1 MTTVSRSLRSTLSTT
16 TRRALGALAAIALVV
31 GGGVTAAAQPAPTL
45 PTLTGIRTGQHPG
58 FDRIVLDFAGGPAPT
73 VTSKWLDELRS
84 DGSGDIFWLTG
95 EYFASV
101 VSTPAQAHDGAGNPT
116 YTGPERFRTRDLRN
130 VMAVGLTGDF
140 EGYVSIGIGTR
151 TQTWVRTSTLTSP
164 TRVVIDVGV

>member
-1 MTTVSRSLRSTLSTT
+1 MTTRSSNTV
-16 TRRALGALAAIALVV
+16 RRALGALVAIVLVV
-31 GGGVTAAAQPAPTL
+31 GGGVTAAAQPAPTI

-58 FDRIVLDFAGGPAPT
+58 FDRVVLDFAGGPAPT
-73 VTSKWLDELRS
+73 VTSEWKDELVA
-84 DGSGDIFWLTG
+84 DGSGEIFWLTG

-116 YTGPERFRTRDLRN
+116 YTGPDRFRTRNLRN

-140 EGYVSIGIGTR
+140 EGYVSVGLGTR
-151 TQTWVRTSTLTSP
+151 TQTWVRVSTLASP